1 MRKLNYG
8 IGFVAILSQ
17 IIIAI
22 YYHCGKISNI
32 NTILIVSAVITA
44 IAFLVVNSWHNWFR
58 GVLIALCSI
67 IIMFGVGKFAIMCGY
82 VGTYTIAQTNNLI
95 QINNIQ
101 SEKNFTKIMSY
112 DGDDYYVDNGYTY
125 VYKITPNGLFSS
137 IEAHSIMIDT
147 DAEKVF
153 KNMLG
158 EFYEVNNN
166 DYFSNIGNVRV
177 SIALVKGTMDNSC
190 FLKMITD
197 TNKVFYSYLTLDN
210 PSQLIQDMN
219 IAQETINIG
228 SIQLIITKPS
238 KIIDGTVDANGNL
251 EYVDGKQYII
261 TSGTKTLLSDL
272 TLISFDENNGYYNRI
287 NYYLYKDYFAEI
299 DKYSEELKKLTPE
312 TDEYKEMEKYINN
325 IKAMISSY
333 TCDLCYELVQPERTV
348 RLYRAF
354 IKNEELATAPNMT
367 IVEIEYDDY
376 YLYALTDITL
386 DELK

>member
-8 IGFVAILSQ
+8 VGFIAILSQ

-22 YYHCGKISNI
+22 FYHCGKISNI
-32 NTILIVSAVITA
+32 NTVLIISAIITA
-44 IAFLVVNSWHNWFR
+44 IVFLVVNSWHNWFR

-125 VYKITPNGLFSS
+125 VYKITPNGLLSS

-166 DYFSNIGNVRV
+166 DHFSNIGNVRV

-197 TNKVFYSYLTLDN
+197 TNKVFYSYLSLDN

>member
-1 MRKLNYG
+1 MKKLNYC
-8 IGFVAILSQ
+8 IGALAIFAQ

-22 YYHCGKISNI
+22 CYHCGTISNI
-32 NTILIVSAVITA
+32 NTTLIVSAIITG
-44 IAFLVVNSWHNWFR
+44 IIFLVVNSWHNWFY
-58 GVLIALCSI
+58 GLLIALCSLLI
-67 IIMFGVGKFAIMCGY
+67 VFGVGKFAIMCGY
-82 VGTYTIAQTNNLI
+82 VGTYTVAQTNNLI
-95 QINNIQ
+95 EINKIQ
-101 SEKNFTKIMSY
+101 SENNFIKIMSY
-112 DGDDYYVDNGYTY
+112 DGDDYYVDDGYTY

-147 DAEKVF
+147 DAENVF

-166 DYFSNIGNVRV
+166 DVFSNIGNVRV
-177 SIALVKGTMDNSC
+177 SIALVKGTLDNSC
-190 FLKMITD
+190 FLKMITN

-210 PSQLIQDMN
+210 PSKLIQDMN
-219 IAQETINIG
+219 IAQETISIG
-228 SIQLIITKPS
+228 NVQLVITKPS
-238 KIIDGTVDANGNL
+238 KIIDGTVDDSGNL

-261 TSGTKTLLSDL
+261 TSGDKTLLSDL

-299 DKYSEELKKLTPE
+299 DKYSEELKSLTPE
-312 TDEYKEMEKYINN
+312 TEEYKEMEKYINN

-354 IKNEELATAPNMT
+354 IKDGELATVPNMN
-367 IVEIEYDDY
+367 IIEIEYDDY
-376 YLYALTDITL
+376 YLYALTNITL

>member
-8 IGFVAILSQ
+8 VGFIAILSQ

-32 NTILIVSAVITA
+32 NTVLIISAIITA
-44 IAFLVVNSWHNWFR
+44 IVFLVVNSWHNWFR

-125 VYKITPNGLFSS
+125 VYKITPNGLLSS

-166 DYFSNIGNVRV
+166 DHFSNIGNVRV

-197 TNKVFYSYLTLDN
+197 TNKVFYSYLSLDN

-238 KIIDGTVDANGNL
+238 KIIDGTVDVNGNL

>member
-1 MRKLNYG
+1 
-8 IGFVAILSQ
+8 
-17 IIIAI
+17 
-22 YYHCGKISNI
+22 
-32 NTILIVSAVITA
+32 
-44 IAFLVVNSWHNWFR
+44 
-58 GVLIALCSI
+58 
-67 IIMFGVGKFAIMCGY
+67 
-82 VGTYTIAQTNNLI
+82 
-95 QINNIQ
+95 
-101 SEKNFTKIMSY
+101 
-112 DGDDYYVDNGYTY
+112 
-125 VYKITPNGLFSS
+125 
-137 IEAHSIMIDT
+137 MIDT

-166 DYFSNIGNVRV
+166 DHFSNIGNVRV

-197 TNKVFYSYLTLDN
+197 TNKVFYSYLSLDN
-210 PSQLIQDMN
+210 PSQLIHDMN

-272 TLISFDENNGYYNRI
+272 TLISFDKNNGYYNRI